1 MRRPCGRRCKRSSA
15 WNREWARQHVEAQAE
30 SGLSVQDFC
39 FAYGVEVRTFYGW
52 RRRLK
57 AKRPSPPGED
67 AASRLPLQQLFAEV
81 PVYSPEPVSAECV
94 SLEPVS
100 AASVVEVVVRGGR
113 RLEVGADFDEEELRR
128 LVALLESLPC

>member
-1 MRRPCGRRCKRSSA
+1 MRRPCGRRCRRSSA
-15 WNREWARQHVEAQAE
+15 WNREWARQHVEVQAE
-30 SGLSVQDFC
+30 SGLTVQDFC
-39 FAYGVEVRTFYGW
+39 FAYGVSVQTFYGW

-57 AKRPSPPGED
+57 AKRPSPPSEG

-81 PVYSPEPVSAECV
+81 PVYSPDPVSVECV

-100 AASVVEVVVRGGR
+100 SVSVIEVVLRGGR